1 MLEMIIKSS
10 EHSEINYN
18 FAHKQIIEFN
28 RLFNQ
33 DVPNPKYL
41 GIHQEFDQNEL
52 KLKSYYYV
60 GYRWISETEDKYIYV
75 SPKEYKKSKADYLK
89 MLLECM
95 KDTIVSK
102 KLTDTYEI
110 FFNEKWIEINDEQD
124 EITPLLILHFLNV
137 IKNITKKGLK
147 KGYIKLTENISSKIK
162 GKILINDTIRQNHT
176 KNRIDKTICCHQ
188 VFTINCIENQ
198 IIKTALL
205 QCSRNLLGIN
215 NKDISKLLKQNLNF
229 FELVDKKEVFES
241 DFSKI
246 KHSPFFKEYKDAL
259 NLARMIFKRFG
270 FSLNSSSLKY
280 KHHIPPFYINMPELF
295 ERYVEVLL
303 RKYHPDLIDGNRD
316 IKFEMNMRPDF
327 LLPSKYMIIDA
338 KYKYWYD
345 STHENDKFKDDYQQL
360 SLYGRANKIRNK
372 IQINKENEPTL
383 VFIYPEINGKN
394 EIKLDETIF
403 EKEFNKIYRV
413 GINIP
418 LICEG

>member
-95 KDTIVSK
+95 QDSIVSK

-124 EITPLLILHFLNV
+124 EITPLLILHFLNI
-137 IKNITKKGLK
+137 IKNITRKGLK
-147 KGYIKLTENISSKIK
+147 KGYMKITENLSSKIK
-162 GKILINDTIRQNHT
+162 GKILIYDTIRQNHT

-205 QCSRNLLGIN
+205 QCSRNLFGVN

-241 DFSKI
+241 DFSEI

-280 KHHIPPFYINMPELF
+280 KHQIPPFYINMPELF

-327 LLPSKYMIIDA
+327 LLPSKCMIIDA

-372 IQINKENEPTL
+372 IQINKENEPIL
-383 VFIYPEINGKN
+383 VFIYPEINGRN
-394 EIKLDETIF
+394 EIKLDKTIL

-418 LICEG
+418 LLNN

>member
-18 FAHKQIIEFN
+18 FSHKQIIEFN
-28 RLFNQ
+28 RLFYQ
-33 DVPNPKYL
+33 TVPSPKYL
-41 GIHQEFDQNEL
+41 GIHQEFDQNDL

-60 GYRWISETEDKYIYV
+60 GYRWISETEEKYIYV
-75 SPKEYKKSKADYLK
+75 SPKEYKKYKADYLK

-147 KGYIKLTENISSKIK
+147 KSYVKITENISSKIK

-215 NKDISKLLKQNLNF
+215 NNDISKLLKQNLNF

-246 KHSPFFKEYKDAL
+246 KHSPFF
-259 NLARMIFKRFG
+259 
-270 FSLNSSSLKY
+270 
-280 KHHIPPFYINMPELF
+280 
-295 ERYVEVLL
+295 
-303 RKYHPDLIDGNRD
+303 
-316 IKFEMNMRPDF
+316 
-327 LLPSKYMIIDA
+327 
-338 KYKYWYD
+338 
-345 STHENDKFKDDYQQL
+345 
-360 SLYGRANKIRNK
+360 
-372 IQINKENEPTL
+372 
-383 VFIYPEINGKN
+383 
-394 EIKLDETIF
+394 
-403 EKEFNKIYRV
+403 
-413 GINIP
+413 
-418 LICEG
+418 